1 MQTLKKTAWLFLFL
15 ASAAAA
21 GAQAPSATN
30 QKQIAEIEGK
40 PVYEQA
46 ILPKV
51 QGSLL
56 QIENREYEIKKQA
69 LDSYI
74 NEQVVAEKAK
84 AEGLTPEAWLAR
96 EVDAKIPQPT
106 DEAVRAYYLAQ
117 PNLQGRPFSQI
128 KEQLRASLRQAE
140 IRKARADY
148 IAELRAKA
156 NVQIFLEPPRIHVS
170 YDPKRL
176 LGSPHA
182 PVMII
187 EFADYQCPFCRGVE
201 PTLVSVLKQ
210 FDGKVSLAYRDL
222 PLSQIHPHAELA
234 AEASR
239 CAEEQGKFWPYHDLL
254 MSDPPRLDRN
264 SLLEDARTLHLD
276 EKQFDS
282 CLSSG
287 KYVAAVQQ
295 DAEAAEGLG
304 ANGTPTFFINGQLL
318 SGDQPASV
326 FEKMIQ
332 QDLDSSS
339 SRPQTGGGR

>member
-1 MQTLKKTAWLFLFL
+1 MNPKLLLTAVLFF
-15 ASAAAA
+15 ASACAAQTGSTVP
-21 GAQAPSATN
+21 GAKP
-30 QKQIAEIEGK
+30 IAEIAGK
-40 PVYEQA
+40 PIYEQA
-46 ILPKV
+46 
-51 QGSLL
+51 L
-56 QIENREYEIKKQA
+56 QPSIAGQMMQLAQQEYAIKRKALDAVINREVLERA
-69 LDSYI
+69 A
-74 NEQVVAEKAK
+74 NAK
-84 AEGLTPEAWLAR
+84 GLTPERLLET
-96 EVDAKIPQPT
+96 EVDPKIPQPT
-106 DEAVRAYYLAQ
+106 DEAVHAYYLAQ
-117 PNLQGRPFSQI
+117 PNLQSRPFSQI

-148 IAELRAKA
+148 IAALRARA
-156 NVQIFLEPPRIHVS
+156 NVQIFLEPPRIRVS

-187 EFADYQCPFCRGVE
+187 EFSDFQCPYCRGVE
-201 PTLVSVLKQ
+201 PTLRSVVKQ

-264 SLLEDARTLHLD
+264 SLLADARTLHLD
-276 EKQFDS
+276 EKRFDS

-287 KYVAAVQQ
+287 KYAQAVQQ
-295 DAEAAEGLG
+295 DAETAQGLG

-339 SRPQTGGGR
+339 PSRPKSGGGR